1 MWQTKVGKTDMNET
15 KFEKRIQKFYG
26 LDKQELANS
35 SVSKIKSLKNINKS
49 ILKENKKFKVVRSIG
64 NTLVK
69 GGSCGAGIA
78 GTVNTIFPNLV
89 PVLASS
95 LTTASNISTA
105 SKVAG
110 LFAAA
115 SKPVAIIS
123 GPMVIGI
130 GAACGAILYSG
141 YRLVKSAIKGL
152 VIMNDRKK
160 AKTLCK

>member
-1 MWQTKVGKTDMNET
+1 MNEA
-15 KFEKRIQKFYG
+15 KFENRIQKVYG
-26 LDKQELANS
+26 LSKKELANS

-49 ILKENKKFKVVRSIG
+49 ILKENKKFKVVRNIG

-78 GTVNTIFPNLV
+78 GTINTIFPNLV

-95 LTTASNISTA
+95 FTTASNMSTV
-105 SKVAG
+105 SKAVG

-115 SKPVAIIS
+115 SKPVAVVS
-123 GPMVIGI
+123 GPVVIGI
-130 GAACGAILYSG
+130 GAVCGAILYSG
-141 YRLVKSAIKGL
+141 YKLVKSGIKGL

>member
-1 MWQTKVGKTDMNET
+1 MNEA
-15 KFEKRIQKFYG
+15 KFENRIQKVYG
-26 LDKQELANS
+26 LSKKELANS

-49 ILKENKKFKVVRSIG
+49 ILRENKKFKVVRNIG

-78 GTVNTIFPNLV
+78 GTINTIFPNLV

-95 LTTASNISTA
+95 FTTASNMNTV
-105 SKVAG
+105 SKAAG
-110 LFAAA
+110 LLAAA
-115 SKPVAIIS
+115 SKPVAVVS
-123 GPMVIGI
+123 GPVVIGI

-141 YRLVKSAIKGL
+141 YKLVKNAIKGL